1 MIRYTVK
8 ELRAMEPAAR
18 LLCIKQEKDPD
29 QMLEEPHPTVAG
41 VQVPVPQWAI
51 AARELVYLSQML
63 TSLKEAAVE
72 SASKVH

>member
-18 LLCIKQEKDPD
+18 KLCNKQEKDPD
-29 QMLEEPHPTVAG
+29 QMLEEPHPNVAG
-41 VQVPVPQWAI
+41 VMVPVPQWAI

-63 TSLKEAAVE
+63 TSLKEAALE
-72 SASKVH
+72 SETKVH